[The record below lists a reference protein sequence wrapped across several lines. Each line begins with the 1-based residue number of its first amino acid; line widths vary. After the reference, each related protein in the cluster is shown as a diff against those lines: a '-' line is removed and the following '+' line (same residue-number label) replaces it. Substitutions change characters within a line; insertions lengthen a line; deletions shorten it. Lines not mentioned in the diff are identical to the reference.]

1 VIQTLRAS
9 PRPLWQRAVI
19 FCLAFWTGAKI
30 SQFLSVTGSSY
41 VSFWL
46 PAGIYVATLLLNP
59 TRTWPWFLLAALVAN
74 LAFDLPHGTPLG
86 TTLGFYL
93 ANTVEALTGAWLV
106 RRFVAERPDI
116 SVLKEFFGLAVCT
129 AGLATLAG
137 ATIGAAILTSSGLGH
152 SFFFAWATWWG
163 NEAMAILLVAPLL
176 MVWLS
181 NREPEHRF
189 NKPWQWIEA
198 AVLLAG
204 LSGVAWFLLVD
215 YKGITGPYKIW
226 LLVFLLWAALRF
238 GLRGATLAN
247 LVLALLMCFL
257 TTHFLK
263 GLTAEQVA
271 TGEYVGLL
279 QSFLGVSVVM
289 TLIPAI
295 TLCERDRKVAELRE
309 SEVRFR
315 HLTEASFEA
324 VCITENGRLLD
335 VNDQGLKMLGYSRE
349 EVIGR
354 DITDCVAPETRAQV
368 VEMIRAG
375 TDATYEHRIIRKDG
389 SSFYAEARAKVV
401 RLGDRTVR
409 MTAVR
414 DITERKKMEEAL
426 KAGESR
432 LRLVLDTLPA
442 AAYTCD
448 ARGLITYYN
457 QDAAFIWGRLPKL
470 NDPVDRFCGSFKLF
484 ALDGT
489 PIPHDQCWM
498 AEALAERWP
507 VIGRQIVIE
516 RPDGTRRV
524 VLAHAS
530 PLFDTA
536 GNLEGAVNV
545 LTDITELKQAKQA
558 LADSE
563 SLLRHFIKQTPVAVA
578 MFDNDMRYLQTSD
591 RWLDDYG
598 LAGKNIVGRLHYDV
612 FPDLSDR
619 WKEVHRRVLA
629 GSVEQS
635 DRDMFVRASGS
646 TEWIQWEAQPWHK
659 TDGSIGGLIISTQ
672 VITERIRIE
681 EALRMSEEMFRS
693 ALLHSPIG
701 MALVS
706 PDGRWIEVN
715 PALCKIVGYSQS
727 DLLATDFQTITHPE
741 DLSADVNCVRQM
753 LDRQIESYEMEKR
766 YLHKLGHIVWIQIN
780 VSLVW
785 NPDGTPRYFVSQVQ
799 DITERKRAATALQ
812 EYQAKLVLTMDM
824 AKLAAWEYDVA
835 SDRMT
840 VDERLFKYYGMVPA
854 EQGSVSLS
862 ASDYIRKFVHPEDA
876 PAIAEELAK
885 GVATTDPNYTRQ
897 YEKRIIR
904 ADGSIA
910 VMLTRFTIAKDA
922 TGRTV
927 KAYGANQD
935 ITEQKRTAQQQD
947 KLEEQLRLA
956 QKMEALGTLAG
967 GTAHEFNNMLGII
980 LGYSEL
986 IRAELDNGHP
996 CQSDLNEILKAG
1008 QRAKEIIQQILTF
1021 SRQQRQPREQVQLTD
1036 IVREALKLV
1045 HATLPATV
1053 AIHEEITGGD
1063 PFILANP
1070 TQIHQVLM
1078 NICINAWHAMDER
1091 GGAIRVALRTVRTG
1105 VHAGDVHPNLR
1116 NGTYVHLSIADNGK
1130 GMEAATLNRIFEPF
1144 FTTKG
1149 QGKGT
1154 GLGLAVVHGIMQAHE
1169 GVVFAQSTPGAGATF
1184 HLYFPACAVN
1194 DPALK
1199 KPKMETK
1206 PASKNGHHIL
1216 LVDDEPSLIQIT
1228 SKFLQRAGYQT
1239 TSVRSGME
1247 ALQAFERQPGQF
1259 HLVITD
1265 LTMPEMSGAVL
1276 AQTLNANHPTLP
1288 VVIISGFDGAE
1299 ALNGDATPNIRAL
1312 LQKPFTPDML
1322 VRTIRSALAGQ
1333 TTSPAPS

>member
-1 VIQTLRAS
+1 
-9 PRPLWQRAVI
+9 LWQRAVI
-19 FCLAFWTGAKI
+19 FCLAFWASAKV
-30 SQFLSVTGSSY
+30 SQFLCATGSSY

-46 PAGIYVATLLLNP
+46 PAGIYVAVLLRNP
-59 TRTWPWFLLAALVAN
+59 SRTWPWFLLAALIAN
-74 LAFDLPHGTPLG
+74 LAFDLPHGTPFG

-93 ANTVEALTGAWLV
+93 ANTVQALTGALLV
-106 RRFVAERPDI
+106 RRFVAVRPDI
-116 SVLKEFFGLAVCT
+116 SILKEFLGLAVCA
-129 AGLATLAG
+129 AGLATLIG
-137 ATIGAAILTSSGLGH
+137 ATIGATTIISSGLGH
-152 SFFFAWATWWG
+152 SFSSIWVTWWG
-163 NEAMAILLVAPLL
+163 NEAMAILLVTPFLI
-176 MVWLS
+176 VWLS
-181 NREPEHRF
+181 GRDRDHLVLP
-189 NKPWQWIEA
+189 PWQWLEGA
-198 AVLLAG
+198 LLLAG
-204 LSGVAWFLLVD
+204 LTGVTWFLLVD
-215 YKGITGPYKIW
+215 YKGIMGPYKIW

-247 LVLALLMCFL
+247 LWLALMMGFL
-257 TTHFLK
+257 TTHYLT
-263 GLTAEQVA
+263 GLTSEQVT
-271 TGEYVGLL
+271 TGAYVGLL
-279 QSFLGVSVVM
+279 QSFLGVSVM
-289 TLIPAI
+289 ITLIPAI

-309 SEVRFR
+309 SEARYR

-335 VNDQGLKMLGYSRE
+335 VNDQGLKMMGYSRE

-368 VEMIRAG
+368 AAIIRAG
-375 TDATYEHRIIRKDG
+375 TDVTYEHRIIRKDG
-389 SSFYAEARAKVV
+389 SSLYAEARARMV

-448 ARGLITYYN
+448 PQGLITYYN
-457 QDAAFIWGRLPKL
+457 QDAAFIWGRQPKL
-470 NDPVDRFCGSFKLF
+470 NDPADRFCGSFKLY

-489 PIPHDQCWM
+489 PIPHEQCWM

-507 VIGRQIVIE
+507 VIGRQIIIE
-516 RPDGTRRV
+516 RPDGTRRM

-530 PLFDTA
+530 PLFDPV

-558 LADSE
+558 LAESE
-563 SLLRHFIKQTPVAVA
+563 ALLRHFIKQTPVAIA

-591 RWLDDYG
+591 RWLKDYALSG
-598 LAGKNIVGRLHYDV
+598 QNIIGCSHYDL
-612 FPDLSDR
+612 FPQVPDR
-619 WKEVHRRVLA
+619 WKEVHRRVLTGA
-629 GSVEQS
+629 VERS
-635 DRDMFVRASGS
+635 DRDFFVQADGS
-646 TEWIQWEAQPWHK
+646 TEWIQWEAQPWRK
-659 TDGSIGGLIISTQ
+659 TDDSIGGLIMSTQ

-681 EALRMSEEMFRS
+681 EALRLSEEKFRS

-701 MALVS
+701 MALVG

-715 PALCKIVGYSQS
+715 PALCKIVGYSPS
-727 DLLATDFQTITHPE
+727 DLLATDFQTITHPD
-741 DLSADVNCVRQM
+741 DLQADVDCVRQM
-753 LDRQIESYEMEKR
+753 LNRQIDSYEMEKR
-766 YLHKLGHIVWIQIN
+766 YLHKNGGIVWIQLN

-785 NPDGTPRYFVSQVQ
+785 NPDGTPRYFVTQVQ
-799 DITERKRAATALQ
+799 DISERKRAATALQ
-812 EYQAKLVLTMDM
+812 EYQAKLVLTMEM

-840 VDERLFKYYGMVPA
+840 VDERLFKYYGAAATDPS
-854 EQGSVSLS
+854 GYSLS
-862 ASDYIRKFVHPEDA
+862 AGDYIRKFVHPDDA
-876 PAIAEELAK
+876 PAIAEEIARGL
-885 GVATTDPNYTRQ
+885 ATTDPNYTRQ
-897 YEKRIIR
+897 FEKRIIR
-904 ADGSIA
+904 ADGSIG

-922 TGRTV
+922 AGRTV

-935 ITEQKRTAQQQD
+935 ITEQKRAAQQKE
-947 KLEEQLRLA
+947 KLEEQLRQA

-986 IRAELDNGHP
+986 IRAELPNGHP
-996 CQSDLNEILKAG
+996 CQSDLDEILKAG

-1021 SRQQRQPREQVQLTD
+1021 SRQQRQPREQVHLAA
-1036 IVREALKLV
+1036 VMREALKLV
-1045 HATLPATV
+1045 RATLPTTV

-1063 PFILANP
+1063 PLILANP

-1078 NICINAWHAMDER
+1078 NICINAWQAMDES
-1091 GGAIRVALRTVRTG
+1091 GGAIRIALRTVKPGRQ
-1105 VHAGDVHPNLR
+1105 AGEIHPNLR
-1116 NGTYVHLSIADNGK
+1116 DGTYVHLSVADNGK
-1130 GMEAATLNRIFEPF
+1130 GMDAATLNRIFEPF

-1154 GLGLAVVHGIMQAHE
+1154 GLGLAVVHGVMQAHE
-1169 GVVFAQSTPGAGATF
+1169 GVVFAQSTPGSGTTF
-1184 HLYFPACAVN
+1184 HLYFPACPAN
-1194 DPALK
+1194 DPSPK
-1199 KPKMETK
+1199 TNKMETK
-1206 PASKNGHHIL
+1206 PTSKNGHHIL

-1239 TSVRSGME
+1239 TSVRSGAE

-1288 VVIISGFDGAE
+1288 VVIVSGFDGAE
-1299 ALNGDATPNIRAL
+1299 ALNGGATPNIRAL

-1322 VRTIRSALAGQ
+1322 VRTIQSALAGQ
-1333 TTSPAPS
+1333 TAGLSPA